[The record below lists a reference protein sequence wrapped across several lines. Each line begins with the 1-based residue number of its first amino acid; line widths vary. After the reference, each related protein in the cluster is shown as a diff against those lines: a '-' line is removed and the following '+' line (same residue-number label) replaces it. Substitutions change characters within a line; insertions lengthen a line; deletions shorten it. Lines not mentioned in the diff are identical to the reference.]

1 MKNVIQ
7 ARLVAVMCAGLSAF
21 ACSVRAQSIFV
32 DLLTGTAAPVTSSN
46 IAPPSGYSYSA
57 AAPVAGNNWNTV
69 GESATVPLN
78 TTVGSTVI
86 VYTNLPLK
94 DCTGAS
100 ISPTLTMAYF
110 SKVTTGTR
118 VQPSNATGDNTVQPA
133 GVMQQAWRNYYNGS
147 GNAFIFSFANL
158 TPSAPYGLYIEGA
171 TTTSGQGAGVA
182 LSNSNYYAVSSGNP
196 TNVTTVNTTA
206 NSNGA
211 YGSLW
216 TTNSVSGGFQLLPQG
231 SSWGVLYGQAD
242 ASGNF
247 SFLFNG
253 SGNGAYL
260 NGFQLVPLSAPGL
273 TGPTNQTVVAGNNAA
288 IVASVSGLPAPALQ
302 WQANG
307 TNLAGATG
315 SSLILT
321 NVQYS
326 QNSFVYSL
334 VASNIAGAATNSMT
348 LTVLVA
354 PCISN
359 LTDQAVADGS
369 TVVISTSVC
378 GVPSPSLQWQLGG
391 TNLMDG
397 STGNG
402 STISGSATGTLT
414 ILNSQPADSGNYCL
428 TASNSAGVVTSCM
441 NLTVSGSNVPPSIV
455 GPTDQTVIQ
464 GSIATFTASVTGLP
478 LPGDQWYDD
487 GVAIPAATGTSL
499 MLTNVQYASQD
510 GHTYSIIATNEAGS
524 ATNSA
529 VLHILV
535 PPMIQQPPQ
544 SLTVTNT
551 QSACF
556 SVVSSNGVPS
566 ATFQWYF
573 NNASISGATG
583 STFCIAS
590 VAPTNMGAYYAVAS
604 NSVGMATSSAATL
617 TVNSLMGAASLSPSN
632 GAVNVCYDTP
642 LYITFDQAPLL
653 RDAGLI
659 RIYDTTNP
667 ASPVDMLDMS
677 QNFTNDPVYAVNIQA
692 RTIGGTTFN
701 TFPVIITGN
710 TAAIYPHLD
719 LLTSN
724 QTYYV
729 TVDPG
734 VFTDANGALF
744 AGITGT
750 NAWQFTTKPTGPA
763 NPTNI
768 VVATDGSGD
777 FLTVQGAIDFVPNNN
792 TTPTLINLRNGT
804 YTEVVNIRLKN
815 NITLRGQSRGGSVIA
830 YANNGRANP
839 STHQENVVTVNG
851 NDIAIDGVTLNDTS
865 GYGASPAQALMLET
879 NIKRFIFNNSAMS
892 GFQDTMLGNTSG
904 TQAYFNNSLVEG
916 QTDFIWGGMN
926 GFFTNCEIRCRLGGS
941 HMTQSR
947 TDAGSNGIAVLNCR
961 LTRSSNTVTGCD
973 LGRAISISNG
983 NVFVAYC
990 LIDDHIISNGWNG
1003 TDASISRYWTY
1014 GNSNITATAARTFP
1028 TDLTNGDPNVICVQ
1042 NVSCWLNGW
1051 QPQLAPNILTN
1062 PVSMTV
1068 TTGTMASFSVAATG
1082 VPDPSYQWLL
1092 NGTNVI
1098 NATANNATLV
1108 ISNALLGDAGVYSV
1122 IVSNGASVVNSGT
1135 ATLTVVGTAPT
1146 ANFTASPT
1154 SGAAPLA
1161 VTFTDTSSGSP
1172 NITLFWDFGDS
1183 SQLTNSGG
1191 SSFMHTYTAGG
1202 AYTVTLTA
1210 SNAFGPVSTLM
1221 SNDLINVLTGFQ
1233 GWQQQYFGCTACPQA
1248 QPDADPYG
1256 KGMSNTNQ
1264 FLAGFNPT
1272 NAAAYLRVISVTAP
1286 NGMDVN
1292 VTFLGA
1298 SGDNTYVPGVA
1309 SRTNRLEYTT
1319 GTADGSYTNNFVA
1332 TPGVSDIILGG
1343 GAGLGAV
1350 TNFTDIGGATNVPSR
1365 YYRVRVLLP

>member
-1 MKNVIQ
+1 MKRVMRT
-7 ARLVAVMCAGLSAF
+7 RLVTIFFAVLLAGGSRA
-21 ACSVRAQSIFV
+21 RAQNIFV

-57 AAPVAGNNWNTV
+57 AAPVGGNNWNTV

-94 DCTGAS
+94 DCTGTS
-100 ISPTLTMAYF
+100 ITPTLTVSYF

-118 VQPSNATGDNTVQPA
+118 VQPSNSSGENTIQPG
-133 GVMQQAWRNYYNGS
+133 GVMQQSWRNYYNAS
-147 GNAFIFSFANL
+147 GNFFIFSFANL
-158 TPSAPYGLYIEGA
+158 TPSALYGIYIEGG
-171 TTTSGQGAGVA
+171 TTTSGQGVGVA
-182 LSNSNYYAVSSGNP
+182 LSNANYYAVASGNP
-196 TNVTTVNTTA
+196 TNVTTANTTA

-231 SSWGVLYGQAD
+231 STWGVLYGQAD

-247 SFLFNG
+247 GILFNG
-253 SGNGAYL
+253 LSSAAYL
-260 NGFQLVPLSAPGL
+260 SGFQLVALSAPGL
-273 TGPTNQTVVAGNNAA
+273 TGPTNQTIVAGNNAT
-288 IVASVSGLPAPALQ
+288 ISASVSGLPAPALQ

-307 TNLAGATG
+307 TNIAGATG

-321 NVQYS
+321 NVQAS
-326 QNSFVYSL
+326 QSNFVYSL
-334 VASNIAGAATNSMT
+334 VASNIVGAATNSMM
-348 LTVLVA
+348 LTVIVM
-354 PCISN
+354 PGIGN
-359 LTDQAVADGS
+359 LTNQTASIGD
-369 TVVISTSVC
+369 TVVISPSIS
-378 GVPSPSLQWQLGG
+378 GVPAPSLQWQLGG
-391 TNLMDG
+391 TNLVDG
-397 STGNG
+397 ATGNG
-402 STISGSATGTLT
+402 STITGSTSSTLT
-414 ILNSQPADSGNYCL
+414 ITDAQAADSGSYCL
-428 TASNSAGVVTSCM
+428 IASNAAGVVTSCM
-441 NLTVSGSNVPPSIV
+441 NLTVSGNSVPPGIV
-455 GPTDQTVIQ
+455 GPTDQTTVQ
-464 GSIATFTASVTGLP
+464 GNTATFSASVSGLP
-478 LPGDQWYDD
+478 TPTQQWYDN
-487 GVAIPAATGTSL
+487 GVPIPGATGESL
-499 MLTNVQYASQD
+499 ILTNVQYLTQN

-524 ATNSA
+524 ASNSA
-529 VLHILV
+529 VLYVLV
-535 PPMIQQPPQ
+535 PPTISAQPQ
-544 SLTVTNT
+544 SLVITNT
-551 QSACF
+551 QGACF
-556 SVVSSNGVPS
+556 SVVSTDGVPA

-573 NNASISGATG
+573 NNALISGATS

-590 VAPTNMGAYYAVAS
+590 AVATNMGTYYVVAS
-604 NSVGMATSSAATL
+604 NSVGGATSIGATL
-617 TVNSLMGAASLSPSN
+617 TVDSMMTALSLSPTN
-632 GAVNVCYDTP
+632 GATGVCYDTP
-642 LYITFDQAPLL
+642 LYITFDQPPLL
-653 RDAGLI
+653 RDLGMI

-667 ASPVDMLDMS
+667 ASPIDTLDMS
-677 QNFTNDPVYAVNIQA
+677 QNFTNDPVYAANIQA
-692 RTIGGTTFN
+692 RTIGGTTFS
-701 TFPVIITGN
+701 TFPVIIAGD

-734 VFTDANGALF
+734 VFTDTNGALF
-744 AGITGT
+744 VGITGT
-750 NAWQFTTKPTGPA
+750 NVWQFATKPTGPA

-768 VVATDGSGD
+768 VVAADGSGD

-792 TTPTLINLRNGT
+792 TIHTLINIRNGT
-804 YTEVVNIRLKN
+804 YTEVINIRSKN
-815 NITLRGQSRGGSVIA
+815 NLTLRGQSRAGTVIA
-830 YANNGRANP
+830 YANNGHVNA

-892 GFQDTMLGNTSG
+892 SFQDTMLGNTSG
-904 TQAYFNNSLVEG
+904 TQAYFNNSLIEG

-926 GFFTNCEIRCRLGGS
+926 AFFTNCEIRCRLSGS
-941 HMTQSR
+941 HCTQSR

-961 LTRSSNTVTGCD
+961 LTRSSNAVVNCD

-983 NVFVAYC
+983 NAFVAFC

-1014 GNSNITATAARTFP
+1014 GNSNINATAARTFP
-1028 TDLTNGDPNVICVQ
+1028 TDLTNGDPNVTCVQ

-1068 TTGTMASFSVAATG
+1068 TAGTMASFYVSATG

-1098 NATANNATLV
+1098 NATANSATLV
-1108 ISNALLGDAGVYSV
+1108 ISNALAGDAGAYYV
-1122 IVSNGASVVNSGT
+1122 IVSNSAGVVNSDT

-1146 ANFTASPT
+1146 ASFTASPT
-1154 SGAAPLA
+1154 SGLEPLA

-1172 NITLFWDFGDS
+1172 NITLFWDLGDG
-1183 SQLTNSGG
+1183 SQATN
-1191 SSFMHTYTAGG
+1191 AGG
-1202 AYTVTLTA
+1202 ASFVHTYAAGRYTVTLTA
-1210 SNAFGPVSTLM
+1210 SNAFGPVSTLV
-1221 SNDLINVLTGFQ
+1221 SNNLINVITAYSV
-1233 GWQQQYFGCTACPQA
+1233 WQSNYFGCTICPQA

-1256 KGMSNTNQ
+1256 KGMINSNQ

-1272 NAAAYLRVISVTAP
+1272 NTAAYLHVISVVAT
-1286 NGMDVN
+1286 NGTDIN
-1292 VTFLGA
+1292 VIFLGA
-1298 SGDNTYVPGVA
+1298 SGDSTYVPGVA
-1309 SRTNRLEYTT
+1309 SRTNRLEYST
-1319 GTADGSYTNNFVA
+1319 GAADGSYNNAFTAV
-1332 TPGVSDIILGG
+1332 PGVSDIILGG
-1343 GAGLGAV
+1343 GTGLGAV
-1350 TNFTDIGGATNVPSR
+1350 TNFTDAGGATNVPSR